1 MQRAAQDQDAIEEL
15 YVTEKTGSG
24 EIRVSTKLYAAVGA
38 LLLVGVVAGCVSGL
52 YLRQL
57 GKELDDTIN
66 KTAIRLDLVNSMRAG
81 AWEMVG
87 TMRGTFVYSTLKNPE
102 KVEQA
107 IREWEGAQK
116 RMAELFREMRPL
128 LGSDQGRELLTRM
141 ETETAAYEP
150 LARDYMRFAAQG
162 RFDRVAA
169 MATQMGALVNRIDGT
184 GKEFRSQ
191 ELALL
196 NAAESRSKA
205 SQARSSLIAMLLTA
219 ILFAIG
225 LGAIVVVRDIDRAL
239 LRIVRDL
246 ANGSRQVAS
255 AASQIASSSQSLAQG
270 ANEQAASLEE
280 TSSSGEEINS
290 MARRNAEQTNSAI
303 AVVNNAE
310 VHFVAANEKLERMIG
325 SMAGI
330 NAATGKIAK
339 IIKVIDGIAFQTN
352 ILALNAAV
360 EAARAGEAGM
370 GFSVVA
376 DEVRTLAQRC
386 TQAARDTAELIEE
399 SIGTSRDG
407 KEKLDEV
414 AKAIAAIA
422 EDAGKCKALVE
433 QVNGGS
439 LEQVRGVEQVAKA
452 IAEIGRVTQQ
462 AAATAEESAAAAQQ
476 LTAQSHALEDIVD
489 RLTAM
494 VGVEEAAA

>member
-1 MQRAAQDQDAIEEL
+1 MKL
-15 YVTEKTGSG
+15 TGRKGSS
-24 EIRVSTKLYAAVGA
+24 EIKVSTKLYAAVGS
-38 LLLVGVVAGCVSGL
+38 LLLVGLVAGCVSAL

-57 GKELDDTIN
+57 GKELDEAIN
-66 KTAIRLDLVNSMRAG
+66 KTAIRLDLVNSMRAR

-87 TMRGTFVYSTLKNPE
+87 TMRGTFVYSKLKSPE

-107 IREWEGAQK
+107 VREWEAAQK
-116 RMAELFREMRPL
+116 RMAEIFTEARPL
-128 LGSDQGRELLTRM
+128 IESDRGRELLTRM

-150 LARDYMRFAAQG
+150 LARDYMRFSAEG
-162 RFDRVAA
+162 KFDRVAV
-169 MATQMGALVNRIDGT
+169 MASQVGALVNQIDDT

-191 ELALL
+191 ELELL
-196 NAAESRSKA
+196 KAAESRSKA
-205 SQARSSLIAMLLTA
+205 IEARSSVIAMLLTA
-219 ILFAIG
+219 LLFAIG
-225 LGAIVVVRDIDRAL
+225 IGAVVVVRGIDRML
-239 LRIVRDL
+239 VRIVQDL
-246 ANGSRQVAS
+246 TGGSRQVAA

-290 MARRNAEQTNSAI
+290 MARRNAEQTNAAI
-303 AVVNNAE
+303 AVVNDAE
-310 VHFVAANEKLERMIG
+310 VHFGAANERLERMIG
-325 SMAGI
+325 AMAGI

-339 IIKVIDGIAFQTN
+339 FIKTIDGIAFQTN

-386 TQAARDTAELIEE
+386 TQAARDTAALVEE

-407 KEKLDEV
+407 KERLDEV
-414 AKAIAAIA
+414 ATAIAAIA
-422 EDAGKCKALVE
+422 GDAAKCKALVE

-439 LEQVRGVEQVAKA
+439 LEQVRGIEQVAKA
-452 IAEIGRVTQQ
+452 ISEIGHVTQQ
-462 AAATAEESAAAAQQ
+462 AAATAEESASASQQ
-476 LTAQSHALEDIVD
+476 LTAQSQALEEIVD

-494 VGVEEAAA
+494 VGAEPAA